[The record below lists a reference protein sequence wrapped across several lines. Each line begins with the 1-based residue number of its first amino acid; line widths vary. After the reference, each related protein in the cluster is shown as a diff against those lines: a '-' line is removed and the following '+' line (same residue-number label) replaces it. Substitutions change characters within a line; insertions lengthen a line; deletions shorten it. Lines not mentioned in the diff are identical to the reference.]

1 MTQIEL
7 AFYKCVSKL
16 HYFCKIDLV
25 KIKLDVLTS
34 VSIDGFAQHTRIL
47 PFSYEKD
54 YDNIL
59 A

>member
-7 AFYKCVSKL
+7 AFYKCVSEL
-16 HYFCKIDLV
+16 NYFCKIDLV

-34 VSIDGFAQHTRIL
+34 VSIDGFTQHIRIL
-47 PFSYEKD
+47 PFSYEKVM
-54 YDNIL
+54 I